1 MTLSPVKKWT
11 FPVIINSKKEPL
23 TADDYHAA
31 LMSTSTGFYPVSVT
45 NLMHMGIHFDK
56 TVLKELG
63 DENERKVHCIADGEV
78 VAYRINGNYQN
89 ISYGDTVAYYSTG
102 FVLVRHLLEMERV
115 EEKKQPTE
123 PNTEN
128 SSTTEKPAEDNSPAS
143 SASKA
148 NDTAT
153 STNSTADKADTESE
167 NKPAEAEKEKLPPHQ
182 LYFYSL
188 YMHLADT
195 AFYDKNSKTPTPA
208 FWEQDI
214 YRVLSDH
221 KELNKVEGLCIRDK
235 ADNSKNDSILAVL
248 QVGTKVNLNLD
259 LHDEN
264 HNWYAVTSLAE
275 GYSSIPELKSIKH
288 TQGEAQTDILGWIF
302 IGKEV
307 TSQEFEILEL
317 KAHEKLLSD
326 QSEKISILTKEFNTN
341 WVKSKGLRVRK
352 DKKILSM
359 LPGGTQVKI
368 SGNKKA
374 KHFVELTEV
383 IRDGKPTIP
392 LPKGNT
398 KIWFDCLERI
408 SRGKKYN
415 EVVVLDTPFPIK
427 AGDLIGHIG
436 HDHTPKISLSQNST
450 EIKCETNLHVECFT
464 CDDLPNF
471 IALTQAEASKL
482 PEEEKSLLGISK
494 QAKLLKSPKDADTD
508 VGQHTEIK
516 VISKDINVKWLQIEI
531 TESKTKKKTAWI
543 ENSEEISKN
552 INAKGNIT
560 LATDKK
566 AWSEYPL
573 QASELSNNS
582 SIIDTPLLLDINNGV
597 FKKLSHRA
605 IDKDGILWI
614 FIEHALDKDNVPI
627 RGWLV
632 INKESVKKVSCW
644 DWFDFKLI
652 EEKATT
658 KEFYLDVKK
667 SSSRDNA
674 SLEAYKPTL
683 KETLTILDRQYH
695 LDQKKYAKID
705 AKSFNG
711 IADKPQLSS
720 ALSRLLIQ
728 SESDW
733 YSEMDAQGKMPKWDA
748 LDSEFNEKAKKALGY
763 LEDGDVA
770 KCDAYISTL
779 PENEQE
785 SVKRGLLLKR
795 QELEKKGINN
805 NKTIEDSFYTELKL
819 QVARWDNEKEKIK
832 KMLWWD
838 DVAKGLAKQNNTN
851 ATNSNSANKS
861 STVDTVTPSAEFS
874 TKGLAW
880 FISPIALI
888 DYMSQKNGGITVDM
902 LRKIYTKANDK
913 VLNMIASSINKHYAL
928 FHLDTPLRLTHFF
941 AQSLQEVSVKCR
953 IIESLDYPPNNLIAQ
968 FTYFQAHPD
977 EAELYGRVKKNEA
990 NPHEADQVAIANRA
1004 YANTIGNGDVSSGDG
1019 WKFRGRGLFQLTGRG
1034 NYQDLTKWYEKTF
1047 KTKVD
1052 FVAQPDLILTKDY
1065 LVSSAVFFWLDR
1077 ELYKLADEGDKGEHV
1092 DSITKKINRYTKSY
1106 AERRANFEKIN
1117 KAKVFNS
1124 VSFK

>member
-78 VAYRINGNYQN
+78 VAYRINGNYQT

-195 AFYDKNSKTPTPA
+195 AFYDKNSKMPTPA

-214 YRVLSDH
+214 YRVLPNH

-288 TQGEAQTDILGWIF
+288 TQGESQIDILGWIF

-307 TSQEFEILEL
+307 TSLEFEILEL

-482 PEEEKSLLGISK
+482 PEEEKTLLGISK

-531 TESKTKKKTAWI
+531 TESKTKKKTVWI

-552 INAKGNIT
+552 INSKGNIT
-560 LATDKK
+560 LATDNK

-573 QASELSNNS
+573 QASELANNS

-605 IDKDGILWI
+605 VDKDGTLWVY
-614 FIEHALDKDNVPI
+614 IEHALDKNNAPI

-632 INKESVKKVSCW
+632 INKENVKKVSCW

-667 SSSRDNA
+667 SLSRDNA

-711 IADKPQLSS
+711 IKDKPQLSS
-720 ALSRLLIQ
+720 ALSRLLIK
-728 SESDW
+728 SESEW
-733 YSEMDAQGKMPKWDA
+733 YSEIDAQGKMPKWDA
-748 LDSEFNEKAKKALGY
+748 LDSEFNEKAKKVLGY
-763 LEDGDVA
+763 LEDGDVT

-838 DVAKGLAKQNNTN
+838 DVVKGLAKQNNTN

-861 STVDTVTPSAEFS
+861 SSSAKVKPPAEFCS
-874 TKGLAW
+874 KGKAW
-880 FISPIALI
+880 FINPIIMEMFKFTKNNLTIVI
-888 DYMSQKNGGITVDM
+888 DPGHGYTQGSTGASA
-902 LRKIYTKANDK
+902 KIYEYKIDENKTAKADITNLPQKVIDNTNLIVNSSEDLKRNERGLVFDVSIKLKQLLEANGYNVILTRTERRIEGKDDQETRQARIDLANKNNADYFISIHADDVPNYSISGSHVIYPNITNSEVVALSKELAEDIFSYYTVVPVEPSSPKKDVRGLQVLRNSNKTKRR
-913 VLNMIASSINKHYAL
+913 VLIELGFISSPKDAKAL
-928 FHLDTPLRLTHFF
+928 FSNID
-941 AQSLQEVSVKCR
+941 
-953 IIESLDYPPNNLIAQ
+953 LIAHQ
-968 FTYFQAHPD
+968 
-977 EAELYGRVKKNEA
+977 
-990 NPHEADQVAIANRA
+990 
-1004 YANTIGNGDVSSGDG
+1004 
-1019 WKFRGRGLFQLTGRG
+1019 
-1034 NYQDLTKWYEKTF
+1034 
-1047 KTKVD
+1047 
-1052 FVAQPDLILTKDY
+1052 
-1065 LVSSAVFFWLDR
+1065 
-1077 ELYKLADEGDKGEHV
+1077 LYKGLLKNL
-1092 DSITKKINRYTKSY
+1092 KKYH
-1106 AERRANFEKIN
+1106 
-1117 KAKVFNS
+1117 
-1124 VSFK
+1124 

>member
-1 MTLSPVKKWT
+1 MTLSPVKQWT

-23 TADDYHAA
+23 TADDYYAA
-31 LMSTSTGFYPVSVT
+31 LMSTSSGFYPVSAT

-56 TVLKELG
+56 MVLRELG

-78 VAYRINGNYQN
+78 VAYRINDNYQN
-89 ISYGDTVAYYSTG
+89 ISHGDTVAFYSTG

-115 EEKKQPTE
+115 EEKTESTE
-123 PNTEN
+123 PNAEN
-128 SSTTEKPAEDNSPAS
+128 SSTTEKTAEDNSPAS

-148 NDTAT
+148 NDTTT

-167 NKPAEAEKEKLPPHQ
+167 NKPVEAEKEKLPPHQ

-195 AFYDKNSKTPTPA
+195 AFYDKNSKMPTPA

-214 YRVLSDH
+214 YRVLPNH

-302 IGKEV
+302 IGKEM
-307 TSQEFEILEL
+307 TSQEFEILGLNEH
-317 KAHEKLLSD
+317 KKLLSGK
-326 QSEKISILTKEFNTN
+326 STELSILTKEFNATCAS
-341 WVKSKGLRVRK
+341 SKGLRVRK

-482 PEEEKSLLGISK
+482 PEEEKTLLGISK
-494 QAKLLKSPKDADTD
+494 QAKLLKSPKEADTD

-531 TESKTKKKTAWI
+531 TESKTKKKTVWI
-543 ENSEEISKN
+543 ENSEEISKS
-552 INAKGNIT
+552 INAEGNIS

-566 AWSEYPL
+566 VWSECPL
-573 QASELSNNS
+573 QASELANNS

-605 IDKDGILWI
+605 VDKDGILWI
-614 FIEHALDKDNVPI
+614 FIEHALDKNNAPI
-627 RGWLV
+627 RGWLA
-632 INKESVKKVSCW
+632 INSEGVKKVSCW

-667 SSSRDNA
+667 SSSRENA

-711 IADKPQLSS
+711 IKDKPQLSS
-720 ALSRLLIQ
+720 ALSRLLIK
-728 SESDW
+728 SESEW
-733 YSEMDAQGKMPKWDA
+733 YSEIDAQGKMPRWDA
-748 LDSEFNEKAKKALGY
+748 LDSEFNEKAKKVLGY

-785 SVKRGLLLKR
+785 SVKRGLELKR
-795 QELEKKGINN
+795 RELQAQGINN
-805 NKTIEDSFYTELKL
+805 NKKIEDFCYTELKL
-819 QVARWDNEKEKIK
+819 KVARWDNEKEKIK
-832 KMLWWD
+832 KMLWFNE
-838 DVAKGLAKQNNTN
+838 VSKGLAKQNKINTTSKN
-851 ATNSNSANKS
+851 STNNSS
-861 STVDTVTPSAEFS
+861 SSALPSATLDPNGIVWHMGLIGMQMFS
-874 TKGLAW
+874 ENKCFCNKNLSVDDVKNIVKQLRLSDGLKDLKL
-880 FISPIALI
+880 FSGSNCKLPEKDKTYERFTQELNLMMKKYNINTCI
-888 DYMSQKNGGITVDM
+888 
-902 LRKIYTKANDK
+902 RKIHFLAQSYVESDRFRTLEEYGVKKLSYDPWRGRGIIQLTHSGANSGEIGYKQYVEYIGKYDYTKDYEI
-913 VLNMIASSINKHYAL
+913 LNMDL
-928 FHLDTPLRLTHFF
+928 HLAIDVGGYFWTRGKLLSKGDYLKSDTPLNGKYQYYKKTRMPNYTTIDINIVADRDHVE
-941 AQSLQEVSVKCR
+941 QVS
-953 IIESLDYPPNNLIAQ
+953 
-968 FTYFQAHPD
+968 
-977 EAELYGRVKKNEA
+977 
-990 NPHEADQVAIANRA
+990 
-1004 YANTIGNGDVSSGDG
+1004 
-1019 WKFRGRGLFQLTGRG
+1019 
-1034 NYQDLTKWYEKTF
+1034 
-1047 KTKVD
+1047 
-1052 FVAQPDLILTKDY
+1052 Y
-1065 LVSSAVFFWLDR
+1065 LVNGGYNGLSER
-1077 ELYKLADEGDKGEHV
+1077 IKY
-1092 DSITKKINRYTKSY
+1092 TKKLKEVFKYEHCINR
-1106 AERRANFEKIN
+1106 I
-1117 KAKVFNS
+1117 
-1124 VSFK
+1124 

>member
-1 MTLSPVKKWT
+1 MSLSAVKEWK
-11 FPVIINSKKEPL
+11 FPVIINSKKDL
-23 TADDYHAA
+23 TVNNYYSA
-31 LMSTSTGFYPVSVT
+31 LLKASKGFYPISINQLIHV
-45 NLMHMGIHFDK
+45 GIHFDE

-63 DENERKVHCIADGEV
+63 DENERQVHCIADGEV
-78 VAYRINGNYQN
+78 VAYRINDNYQN
-89 ISYGDTVAYYSTG
+89 ISYGDTVAFYSTG
-102 FVLVRHLLEMERV
+102 FVLVRHLLEMERI
-115 EEKKQPTE
+115 EEKTESTE
-123 PNTEN
+123 PDTEN

-143 SASKA
+143 SASKT

-195 AFYDKNSKTPTPA
+195 AFYDKNSKMPTPA

-214 YRVLSDH
+214 YRVLPDH
-221 KELNKVEGLCIRDK
+221 KELDNVEGLCIRDK

-248 QVGTKVNLNLD
+248 QVGTKVNLNLN

-288 TQGEAQTDILGWIF
+288 TQGESQTDILGWIF
-302 IGKEV
+302 IGKEM

-317 KAHEKLLSD
+317 NEHKKLLSGK
-326 QSEKISILTKEFNTN
+326 STELSILTKEFKTN
-341 WVKSKGLRVRK
+341 WAKSKGLRVRN

-368 SGNKKA
+368 SGNKNA
-374 KHFVELTEV
+374 KRYVELTEV

-392 LPKGNT
+392 LPNGNT

-573 QASELSNNS
+573 QASELANNS

-632 INKESVKKVSCW
+632 INKENVKKVSCW
-644 DWFDFKLI
+644 DWFDFKQI

-667 SSSRDNA
+667 SLSRDNA

-711 IADKPQLSS
+711 IKDKPQLSS

-728 SESDW
+728 SESEW

-748 LDSEFNEKAKKALGY
+748 LDSEFNEKAKKVLSY
-763 LEDGDVA
+763 LEEGDSA

-779 PENEQE
+779 AENERE
-785 SVKRGLLLKR
+785 SVKRGLELKR
-795 QELEKKGINN
+795 RELQAQGINN
-805 NKTIEDSFYTELKL
+805 NKKIEDFCYTELKL
-819 QVARWDNEKEKIK
+819 KVARWDNEKEKIK

-838 DVAKGLAKQNNTN
+838 DVAKGLAKQNQQNKSEQSKTN
-851 ATNSNSANKS
+851 NESNSSDITLPATLNLDGQAS
-861 STVDTVTPSAEFS
+861 
-874 TKGLAW
+874 
-880 FISPIALI
+880 FIHPMMLINYFKIKTSPW
-888 DYMSQKNGGITVDM
+888 
-902 LRKIYTKANDK
+902 
-913 VLNMIASSINKHYAL
+913 
-928 FHLDTPLRLTHFF
+928 
-941 AQSLQEVSVKCR
+941 
-953 IIESLDYPPNNLIAQ
+953 
-968 FTYFQAHPD
+968 
-977 EAELYGRVKKNEA
+977 
-990 NPHEADQVAIANRA
+990 HEP
-1004 YANTIGNGDVSSGDG
+1004 G
-1019 WKFRGRGLFQLTGRG
+1019 
-1034 NYQDLTKWYEKTF
+1034 
-1047 KTKVD
+1047 
-1052 FVAQPDLILTKDY
+1052 
-1065 LVSSAVFFWLDR
+1065 
-1077 ELYKLADEGDKGEHV
+1077 
-1092 DSITKKINRYTKSY
+1092 
-1106 AERRANFEKIN
+1106 
-1117 KAKVFNS
+1117 
-1124 VSFK
+1124 

>member
-1 MTLSPVKKWT
+1 MSLSAVKEWK
-11 FPVIINSKKEPL
+11 FPVIINSKKDL
-23 TADDYHAA
+23 TVNNYYSA
-31 LMSTSTGFYPVSVT
+31 LLKASKGFYPISI
-45 NLMHMGIHFDK
+45 NQLIHMGIHFDK

-63 DENERKVHCIADGEV
+63 DENERQVHCIADGEV
-78 VAYRINGNYQN
+78 VAYRINDNYQN
-89 ISYGDTVAYYSTG
+89 ISYGDTVAFYSTG

-153 STNSTADKADTESE
+153 STNSTADKADTTSE
-167 NKPAEAEKEKLPPHQ
+167 NTPTEAEKEKLPPHQ

-195 AFYDKNSKTPTPA
+195 AFYDKNSKMPTPA

-214 YRVLSDH
+214 YRVLPNH

-288 TQGEAQTDILGWIF
+288 TQGESQIDILGWIF

-307 TSQEFEILEL
+307 TSLEFEILEL

-392 LPKGNT
+392 LPKENT

-408 SRGKKYN
+408 SRGKEYN
-415 EVVVLDTPFPIK
+415 EVVVLDTPSPIK

-436 HDHTPKISLSQNST
+436 HDHTPKISLSQNNT

-482 PEEEKSLLGISK
+482 PEEEKTLLGISK

-614 FIEHALDKDNVPI
+614 FIEHALDKNNAPI
-627 RGWLV
+627 RGWLA
-632 INKESVKKVSCW
+632 INSEGVKKVSCW

-667 SSSRDNA
+667 SLSRDNT
-674 SLEAYKPTL
+674 SLGSYKPTL

-711 IADKPQLSS
+711 ITDKPQLSS
-720 ALSRLLIQ
+720 ALSRLLIK
-728 SESDW
+728 SESEW
-733 YSEMDAQGKMPKWDA
+733 YSEIDAQGKIPKWDA
-748 LDSEFNEKAKKALGY
+748 LDSEFNEKAKKVLSY
-763 LEDGDVA
+763 LEDGDSA

-779 PENEQE
+779 AENERE
-785 SVKRGLLLKR
+785 SVKRGLELKR
-795 QELEKKGINN
+795 RELQAQGINN
-805 NKTIEDSFYTELKL
+805 NKTIQDFCYTELK
-819 QVARWDNEKEKIK
+819 QKVALWDNEKEKIK

-838 DVAKGLAKQNNTN
+838 DVAKGLAKQNQQNKSEQSKTN
-851 ATNSNSANKS
+851 NESNSSDITLPATLNLDGQASFIHPMMLINYFKIKASPWHEPLKNPQRTRYNS
-861 STVDTVTPSAEFS
+861 SKDDRPWNGAYGLVRNGGERAHAGLDIFARIGTPCYACLDGEIVKFEDQGDYGKVIVLKVKGDDLRASRNNYTLEFS
-874 TKGLAW
+874 GK
-880 FISPIALI
+880 
-888 DYMSQKNGGITVDM
+888 
-902 LRKIYTKANDK
+902 
-913 VLNMIASSINKHYAL
+913 
-928 FHLDTPLRLTHFF
+928 
-941 AQSLQEVSVKCR
+941 E
-953 IIESLDYPPNNLIAQ
+953 
-968 FTYFQAHPD
+968 
-977 EAELYGRVKKNEA
+977 KNEITQA
-990 NPHEADQVAIANRA
+990 VDFDINSDYFYIRYCHVHDTKKVPGIKVGSKVKAGDHIGYTSDTGNAKNLPNTHLHLEIAMKPRYNRSLEKNEKDKRKMSLGYKINPAFFVNLNPIDEADQKDAVKK
-1004 YANTIGNGDVSSGDG
+1004 GN
-1019 WKFRGRGLFQLTGRG
+1019 K
-1034 NYQDLTKWYEKTF
+1034 Y
-1047 KTKVD
+1047 
-1052 FVAQPDLILTKDY
+1052 
-1065 LVSSAVFFWLDR
+1065 
-1077 ELYKLADEGDKGEHV
+1077 YKQ
-1092 DSITKKINRYTKSY
+1092 N
-1106 AERRANFEKIN
+1106 
-1117 KAKVFNS
+1117 
-1124 VSFK
+1124 

>member
-1 MTLSPVKKWT
+1 MSLSAVKEWK

-23 TADDYHAA
+23 TADDYYAA
-31 LMSTSTGFYPVSVT
+31 LMSTSSGFYPVSVT

-89 ISYGDTVAYYSTG
+89 ISYGDTVAFYSTG

-153 STNSTADKADTESE
+153 STNSTADKADTTSE
-167 NKPAEAEKEKLPPHQ
+167 NTPTEAEKEKLPPHQ

-195 AFYDKNSKTPTPA
+195 AFYDKNSKMPTPS

-214 YRVLSDH
+214 YRVLPDH
-221 KELNKVEGLCIRDK
+221 KELDNVEGLCIRDK

-288 TQGEAQTDILGWIF
+288 TQGESQTDILGWIF
-302 IGKEV
+302 IGKEM

-317 KAHEKLLSD
+317 NEHKKLLSG
-326 QSEKISILTKEFNTN
+326 QSKELSILTKEFKTN
-341 WVKSKGLRVRK
+341 WAKSRGLRVRN

-359 LPGGTQVKI
+359 LPEGTQVKI
-368 SGNKKA
+368 SGNKNA
-374 KHFVELTEV
+374 KRYVELTEV

-392 LPKGNT
+392 LPNEKK

-552 INAKGNIT
+552 INSKGNIT

-573 QASELSNNS
+573 QASELANNS

-597 FKKLSHRA
+597 FKKLNHRA
-605 IDKDGILWI
+605 VDKDGTLWVY
-614 FIEHALDKDNVPI
+614 IEHALDKDNVPI
-627 RGWLV
+627 RGWLA
-632 INKESVKKVSCW
+632 INSDGVKKVSCW

-711 IADKPQLSS
+711 IKDKPQLSS

-748 LDSEFNEKAKKALGY
+748 LDSEFNEKAKKVLGY
-763 LEDGDVA
+763 LEDGDVT

-805 NKTIEDSFYTELKL
+805 NKKIEDFCYTELKL
-819 QVARWDNEKEKIK
+819 KVARWDNEKEKIK

-838 DVAKGLAKQNNTN
+838 DVAKGLAKQNKTN
-851 ATNSNSANKS
+851 PTNGNSANKS
-861 STVDTVTPSAEFS
+861 SSSAKVKPPAEFCS
-874 TKGLAW
+874 KGKAW
-880 FISPIALI
+880 FINPIIMEMFKFTKNNLTIVIDPGHGYKYGSTGASAKIYKYKIDENKTAEADITNLPQKIIDNTKLIVKSREDKERNEKGLVFDVSIKLKQLLEANGYNVILTRTEREIDGTDDPKTRQARIALANKNNA
-888 DYMSQKNGGITVDM
+888 DYFISIHADGSENYSDSGAHVIYPNTTDSKVVALSKELAEDIFSYYTVVPVEPSSPKKDVRGLQVLRNSNKTNRRVLIELGFITSPKDA
-902 LRKIYTKANDK
+902 K
-913 VLNMIASSINKHYAL
+913 AL
-928 FHLDTPLRLTHFF
+928 FSNID
-941 AQSLQEVSVKCR
+941 
-953 IIESLDYPPNNLIAQ
+953 LIAQ
-968 FTYFQAHPD
+968 Q
-977 EAELYGRVKKNEA
+977 
-990 NPHEADQVAIANRA
+990 
-1004 YANTIGNGDVSSGDG
+1004 
-1019 WKFRGRGLFQLTGRG
+1019 
-1034 NYQDLTKWYEKTF
+1034 
-1047 KTKVD
+1047 
-1052 FVAQPDLILTKDY
+1052 
-1065 LVSSAVFFWLDR
+1065 
-1077 ELYKLADEGDKGEHV
+1077 LYKGLLKNL
-1092 DSITKKINRYTKSY
+1092 KKYY
-1106 AERRANFEKIN
+1106 
-1117 KAKVFNS
+1117 
-1124 VSFK
+1124 

>member
-1 MTLSPVKKWT
+1 MSLSAVKEWK
-11 FPVIINSKKEPL
+11 FPVIINSKKDL
-23 TADDYHAA
+23 TVNNYYSA
-31 LMSTSTGFYPVSVT
+31 LLKASKGFYPISI
-45 NLMHMGIHFDK
+45 NQLIHMGIHFDK

-63 DENERKVHCIADGEV
+63 DENERQVHCIADGEV
-78 VAYRINGNYQN
+78 VAYRINDNYQN

-288 TQGEAQTDILGWIF
+288 TQGESQTDILGWIF

-392 LPKGNT
+392 LPKENT

-408 SRGKKYN
+408 SRGKEYN
-415 EVVVLDTPFPIK
+415 EVVVLDTPSPIK

-436 HDHTPKISLSQNST
+436 HDHTPKISLSQNNT

-482 PEEEKSLLGISK
+482 PEEEKTLLGISK

-614 FIEHALDKDNVPI
+614 FIEHALDKNNAPI
-627 RGWLV
+627 RGWLA
-632 INKESVKKVSCW
+632 INSEGVKKVSCW

-667 SSSRDNA
+667 SLSRDNT
-674 SLEAYKPTL
+674 SLGSYKPTL

-711 IADKPQLSS
+711 ITDKPQLSS
-720 ALSRLLIQ
+720 ALSRLLIK
-728 SESDW
+728 SESEW
-733 YSEMDAQGKMPKWDA
+733 YSEIDAQGKIPKWDA
-748 LDSEFNEKAKKALGY
+748 LDSEFNEKAKKVLSY
-763 LEDGDVA
+763 LEDGDSA

-779 PENEQE
+779 AENERE
-785 SVKRGLLLKR
+785 SVKRGLELKR
-795 QELEKKGINN
+795 RELQAQGINN
-805 NKTIEDSFYTELKL
+805 NKTIQDFCYTELK
-819 QVARWDNEKEKIK
+819 QKVALWDNEKEKIK

-838 DVAKGLAKQNNTN
+838 DVAKGLAKQNQQNKSEQSKTN
-851 ATNSNSANKS
+851 NESNSSDITLPATLNLDGQASFIHPMMLINYFKIKASPWHEPLKNPQRTRYNS
-861 STVDTVTPSAEFS
+861 SKDDRPWNGAYGLVRNGGERAHAGLDIFARIGTPCYACLDGEIVKFEDQGDYGKVIVLKVKGDDLRASRNNYTLEFS
-874 TKGLAW
+874 GK
-880 FISPIALI
+880 
-888 DYMSQKNGGITVDM
+888 
-902 LRKIYTKANDK
+902 
-913 VLNMIASSINKHYAL
+913 
-928 FHLDTPLRLTHFF
+928 
-941 AQSLQEVSVKCR
+941 E
-953 IIESLDYPPNNLIAQ
+953 
-968 FTYFQAHPD
+968 
-977 EAELYGRVKKNEA
+977 KNEITQA
-990 NPHEADQVAIANRA
+990 VDFDINSDYFYIRYCHVHDTKKVPGIKVGSKVKAGDHIGYTSDTGNAKNLPNTHLHLEIAMKPRYNRSLEKNEKDKRKMSLGYKINPAFFVNLNPIDEADQKDAVKK
-1004 YANTIGNGDVSSGDG
+1004 GN
-1019 WKFRGRGLFQLTGRG
+1019 K
-1034 NYQDLTKWYEKTF
+1034 Y
-1047 KTKVD
+1047 
-1052 FVAQPDLILTKDY
+1052 
-1065 LVSSAVFFWLDR
+1065 
-1077 ELYKLADEGDKGEHV
+1077 YKQ
-1092 DSITKKINRYTKSY
+1092 N
-1106 AERRANFEKIN
+1106 
-1117 KAKVFNS
+1117 
-1124 VSFK
+1124 

>member
-1 MTLSPVKKWT
+1 MSLSAVKEWK
-11 FPVIINSKKEPL
+11 FPVIINSKKDL
-23 TADDYHAA
+23 TVNNYYSA
-31 LMSTSTGFYPVSVT
+31 LLKASKGFYPISINQLIHVGV
-45 NLMHMGIHFDK
+45 HFDE

-63 DENERKVHCIADGEV
+63 DENERQVHCIADGEV
-78 VAYRINGNYQN
+78 VAYRINDNYQN
-89 ISYGDTVAYYSTG
+89 ISYGDTVAFYSTG

-195 AFYDKNSKTPTPA
+195 AFYDKNSKMPTPA

-214 YRVLSDH
+214 YRVLPNH

-317 KAHEKLLSD
+317 NEHKKLLSG
-326 QSEKISILTKEFNTN
+326 QSTELSILTKEFNATCAS
-341 WVKSKGLRVRK
+341 SKGLRVRK

-482 PEEEKSLLGISK
+482 PEEEKTLLGISK

-531 TESKTKKKTAWI
+531 TESKTKKKTVWI

-552 INAKGNIT
+552 INAKGNIS

-573 QASELSNNS
+573 QASELANNS

-605 IDKDGILWI
+605 VDKDGTLWVY
-614 FIEHALDKDNVPI
+614 IEHALDKNNAPI

-632 INKESVKKVSCW
+632 INKENVKKVSCW

-711 IADKPQLSS
+711 IKDKPQLSS
-720 ALSRLLIQ
+720 ALSRLLIK
-728 SESDW
+728 SESEW
-733 YSEMDAQGKMPKWDA
+733 YSEIDAQGKMPKWDA
-748 LDSEFNEKAKKALGY
+748 LDSEFNEKAKKVLGY
-763 LEDGDVA
+763 LEDGDVT

-838 DVAKGLAKQNNTN
+838 DVAKGLAKQNQQNKSEQSKTNNESNSSDITLPATLNLDGQASFIHPMMLINYFKIKASPWHEPLKNPQRTLYNSGGVEKPSNGAFGLVRTN
-851 ATNSNSANKS
+851 ANGNKKAHTGLDLFADIGTPCYACLDGEIASLHEDPKGFGDVLVLKVSGDDLRKSRNSYTSEYKDEFEEGDEFDINADYFYLRYCHMSERLKSLKEGVKVKAGDLLGYTGDTGNAKGAINPHLHFEIAMKYRYNKS
-861 STVDTVTPSAEFS
+861 
-874 TKGLAW
+874 TKKDNETNKLGFKINPAFFVNLK
-880 FISPIALI
+880 SI
-888 DYMSQKNGGITVDM
+888 DKKLQKD
-902 LRKIYTKANDK
+902 
-913 VLNMIASSINKHYAL
+913 VLEK
-928 FHLDTPLRLTHFF
+928 R
-941 AQSLQEVSVKCR
+941 
-953 IIESLDYPPNNLIAQ
+953 
-968 FTYFQAHPD
+968 
-977 EAELYGRVKKNEA
+977 KKN
-990 NPHEADQVAIANRA
+990 
-1004 YANTIGNGDVSSGDG
+1004 
-1019 WKFRGRGLFQLTGRG
+1019 K
-1034 NYQDLTKWYEKTF
+1034 
-1047 KTKVD
+1047 
-1052 FVAQPDLILTKDY
+1052 
-1065 LVSSAVFFWLDR
+1065 
-1077 ELYKLADEGDKGEHV
+1077 
-1092 DSITKKINRYTKSY
+1092 
-1106 AERRANFEKIN
+1106 
-1117 KAKVFNS
+1117 
-1124 VSFK
+1124 

>member
-1 MTLSPVKKWT
+1 MSLSAVKEWK
-11 FPVIINSKKEPL
+11 FPVIINSKKDL
-23 TADDYHAA
+23 TVNNYYSA
-31 LMSTSTGFYPVSVT
+31 LLKASKGFYPISI
-45 NLMHMGIHFDK
+45 NQLIHMGIHFDK

-63 DENERKVHCIADGEV
+63 DENERQVHCIADGEV
-78 VAYRINGNYQN
+78 VAYRINDNYQN
-89 ISYGDTVAYYSTG
+89 ISYGDTVAFYSTG

-115 EEKKQPTE
+115 EEKTESTE
-123 PNTEN
+123 PDTEN

-143 SASKA
+143 SASKT

-153 STNSTADKADTESE
+153 STNSTADKADTTSE
-167 NKPAEAEKEKLPPHQ
+167 NTPTEPEKEKLPPHQ

-195 AFYDKNSKTPTPA
+195 AFYDKNSKTSTPS

-214 YRVLSDH
+214 YRVLPDH

-248 QVGTKVNLNLD
+248 QVGTKVNLNLN

-302 IGKEV
+302 IGKEM

-317 KAHEKLLSD
+317 NEHKKLLSG
-326 QSEKISILTKEFNTN
+326 QSTELSILTKEFNATCAS
-341 WVKSKGLRVRK
+341 SKGLRVRK

-392 LPKGNT
+392 LPKENT

-408 SRGKKYN
+408 SRGKEYN
-415 EVVVLDTPFPIK
+415 EVVVLDTPSPIK

-436 HDHTPKISLSQNST
+436 HDHTPKISLSQNNT

-482 PEEEKSLLGISK
+482 PEEEKTLLGISK

-531 TESKTKKKTAWI
+531 TASKTKKKTVWI
-543 ENSEEISKN
+543 ENSEEISKS
-552 INAKGNIT
+552 INAKGNIS

-573 QASELSNNS
+573 QASALANNS

-614 FIEHALDKDNVPI
+614 FIEHALDKNNAPI
-627 RGWLV
+627 RGWLA
-632 INKESVKKVSCW
+632 INSEGVKKVSCW

-667 SSSRDNA
+667 SLSRDNT
-674 SLEAYKPTL
+674 SLGSYKPTL

-711 IADKPQLSS
+711 ITDKPQLSS
-720 ALSRLLIQ
+720 ALSRLLIK
-728 SESDW
+728 SESEW
-733 YSEMDAQGKMPKWDA
+733 YSEIDAQGKIPKWDA
-748 LDSEFNEKAKKALGY
+748 LDSEFNEKAKKVLSY
-763 LEDGDVA
+763 LEDGDSA

-779 PENEQE
+779 AENERE
-785 SVKRGLLLKR
+785 SVKRGLELKR
-795 QELEKKGINN
+795 RELQAQGINN
-805 NKTIEDSFYTELKL
+805 NKTIQDFCYTELK
-819 QVARWDNEKEKIK
+819 QKVALWDNEKEKIK

-838 DVAKGLAKQNNTN
+838 DVAKGLAKQNQQNKSEQSKTN
-851 ATNSNSANKS
+851 NESNSSDITLPATLNLDGQASFIHPMMLINYFKIKASPWHEPLKNPQRTRYNS
-861 STVDTVTPSAEFS
+861 SKDDRPWNGAYGLVRNGGERAHAGLDIFARIGTPCYACLDGEIVKFEDQGDYGKVIVLKVKGDDLRASRNNYTLEFS
-874 TKGLAW
+874 GK
-880 FISPIALI
+880 
-888 DYMSQKNGGITVDM
+888 
-902 LRKIYTKANDK
+902 
-913 VLNMIASSINKHYAL
+913 
-928 FHLDTPLRLTHFF
+928 
-941 AQSLQEVSVKCR
+941 E
-953 IIESLDYPPNNLIAQ
+953 
-968 FTYFQAHPD
+968 
-977 EAELYGRVKKNEA
+977 KNEITQA
-990 NPHEADQVAIANRA
+990 VDFDINSDYFYIRYCHVHDTKKVPGIKVGSKVKAGDHIGYTSDTGNAKNLPNTHLHLEIAMKPRYNRSLEKNEKDKRKMSLGYKINPAFFVNLNPIDEADQKDAVKK
-1004 YANTIGNGDVSSGDG
+1004 GN
-1019 WKFRGRGLFQLTGRG
+1019 K
-1034 NYQDLTKWYEKTF
+1034 Y
-1047 KTKVD
+1047 
-1052 FVAQPDLILTKDY
+1052 
-1065 LVSSAVFFWLDR
+1065 
-1077 ELYKLADEGDKGEHV
+1077 YKQ
-1092 DSITKKINRYTKSY
+1092 N
-1106 AERRANFEKIN
+1106 
-1117 KAKVFNS
+1117 
-1124 VSFK
+1124 

>member
-1 MTLSPVKKWT
+1 MTLSPVKQWT

-23 TADDYHAA
+23 TADDYYAA

-78 VAYRINGNYQN
+78 VAYRINDNYQN
-89 ISYGDTVAYYSTG
+89 ISYGDTVAFYSTG

-115 EEKKQPTE
+115 EEKKQSTE
-123 PNTEN
+123 PDTEN

-143 SASKA
+143 SASKT

-153 STNSTADKADTESE
+153 STNSTTDKADTTSE
-167 NKPAEAEKEKLPPHQ
+167 NTPTEPEKEKLPPHQ

-195 AFYDKNSKTPTPA
+195 AFYDKNSKMPTPA

-214 YRVLSDH
+214 YRVLPNH

-288 TQGEAQTDILGWIF
+288 TQGEGQTDILGWIF
-302 IGKEV
+302 IGKEM
-307 TSQEFEILEL
+307 TSQEFEILGLNEH
-317 KAHEKLLSD
+317 KKLLSG
-326 QSEKISILTKEFNTN
+326 QSKELSILTKEFKTN
-341 WVKSKGLRVRK
+341 WAKSKGLRVRK

-531 TESKTKKKTAWI
+531 TESKTKKKTVWI

-552 INAKGNIT
+552 INAEGNIS

-566 AWSEYPL
+566 VWSEYPL
-573 QASELSNNS
+573 QASELANNS
-582 SIIDTPLLLDINNGV
+582 SIIDTPLLLDIKNGV

-614 FIEHALDKDNVPI
+614 FIEHALDKNNAPI
-627 RGWLV
+627 RGWLA
-632 INKESVKKVSCW
+632 INSEGVKKVSCW

-711 IADKPQLSS
+711 IKDKPQLSS

-728 SESDW
+728 SESEW
-733 YSEMDAQGKMPKWDA
+733 YSEIDAQGKMPRWDA
-748 LDSEFNEKAKKALGY
+748 LDSEFNADAKNVFDYLKEGYKACL
-763 LEDGDVA
+763 
-770 KCDAYISTL
+770 DAYINTL
-779 PENEQE
+779 EESEQKNVKNGLINLRNILQTIAEPMLDNLSQKEYNAYVQLKTLENR
-785 SVKRGLLLKR
+785 VGK
-795 QELEKKGINN
+795 
-805 NKTIEDSFYTELKL
+805 
-819 QVARWDNEKEKIK
+819 WDKEKEKII

-838 DVAKGLAKQNNTN
+838 DVAKELAKQSRTTEATRTDVTNTN
-851 ATNSNSANKS
+851 SADNASPLKAATPLATLGSNGEVWSIHPIGITNFKVNNKDNCTLKFHKISKIILRHEGGYVNNPNDSGGATNKGIAWNTWKAYAKEDLGIEPTLENLKKLTDEQAEVIYRKRYWQPKGFCKIKNDRIGLMIYDWSITSGGAIKKIQQLL
-861 STVDTVTPSAEFS
+861 VDEF
-874 TKGLAW
+874 KQNIIVNGKMDEKL
-880 FISPIALI
+880 ALI
-888 DYMSQKNGGITVDM
+888 INSISDENRLLTRITEIRRQYYTSLAIKKDGTHTKNYVFLKGWLNRVDDC
-902 LRKIYTKANDK
+902 LKVKI
-913 VLNMIASSINKHYAL
+913 
-928 FHLDTPLRLTHFF
+928 
-941 AQSLQEVSVKCR
+941 E
-953 IIESLDYPPNNLIAQ
+953 
-968 FTYFQAHPD
+968 
-977 EAELYGRVKKNEA
+977 
-990 NPHEADQVAIANRA
+990 
-1004 YANTIGNGDVSSGDG
+1004 
-1019 WKFRGRGLFQLTGRG
+1019 
-1034 NYQDLTKWYEKTF
+1034 
-1047 KTKVD
+1047 
-1052 FVAQPDLILTKDY
+1052 
-1065 LVSSAVFFWLDR
+1065 
-1077 ELYKLADEGDKGEHV
+1077 
-1092 DSITKKINRYTKSY
+1092 
-1106 AERRANFEKIN
+1106 
-1117 KAKVFNS
+1117 
-1124 VSFK
+1124 

>member
-1 MTLSPVKKWT
+1 MTLSPVKQWT

-89 ISYGDTVAYYSTG
+89 ISYGDTVAFYSTG

-115 EEKKQPTE
+115 EEKKQSTE
-123 PNTEN
+123 PNAEN
-128 SSTTEKPAEDNSPAS
+128 SSTTEKPAEDNSLTS
-143 SASKA
+143 SASKT

-167 NKPAEAEKEKLPPHQ
+167 DTPTEPEKEKLPPHQ

-195 AFYDKNSKTPTPA
+195 AFYDKNSKMPTPA

-214 YRVLSDH
+214 YRVLPNH

-288 TQGEAQTDILGWIF
+288 TQGESQIDILGWIF
-302 IGKEV
+302 IGKEM
-307 TSQEFEILEL
+307 TSQEFEILGLNEH
-317 KAHEKLLSD
+317 KKLLSG
-326 QSEKISILTKEFNTN
+326 QSTELSILTKEFNATCA
-341 WVKSKGLRVRK
+341 KSKGLRVRK

-531 TESKTKKKTAWI
+531 TESKTKKKTVWI

-552 INAKGNIT
+552 INAKGNIS

-573 QASELSNNS
+573 QASELANNS

-614 FIEHALDKDNVPI
+614 FIEHALDKNNAPI
-627 RGWLV
+627 RGWLA
-632 INKESVKKVSCW
+632 INSEGVKKVSCW

-728 SESDW
+728 SESEW
-733 YSEMDAQGKMPKWDA
+733 YSEIDAQGKMPRWDA
-748 LDSEFNEKAKKALGY
+748 LDSEFNADAKNVFDYLKEGYKACL
-763 LEDGDVA
+763 
-770 KCDAYISTL
+770 DAYINTL
-779 PENEQE
+779 EESEQKNVKNGLINLRNILQTIAEPMLDNLSQKEYNAYVQLKTLENR
-785 SVKRGLLLKR
+785 VGK
-795 QELEKKGINN
+795 
-805 NKTIEDSFYTELKL
+805 
-819 QVARWDNEKEKIK
+819 WDKEKEKII

-838 DVAKGLAKQNNTN
+838 DVAKELAKQSRTTEATRTDVTNTN
-851 ATNSNSANKS
+851 SADNASPLKAATPLATLGSNGEVWSIHPIGITNFKVNNKDNCTLKFHKISKIILRHEGGYVNNPNDSGGATNKGIAWNTWKAYAKEDLGIEPTLENLKKLTDEQAEVIYRKRYWQPKGFCKIKNDRIGLMIYDWSITSGGAIKKIQQLL
-861 STVDTVTPSAEFS
+861 VDEF
-874 TKGLAW
+874 KQNIIVNGKMDEKL
-880 FISPIALI
+880 ALI
-888 DYMSQKNGGITVDM
+888 INSISDENRLLTRITEIRRQYYTSLAIKKDGTHTKNYVFLKGWLNRVDDC
-902 LRKIYTKANDK
+902 LKVKI
-913 VLNMIASSINKHYAL
+913 
-928 FHLDTPLRLTHFF
+928 
-941 AQSLQEVSVKCR
+941 E
-953 IIESLDYPPNNLIAQ
+953 
-968 FTYFQAHPD
+968 
-977 EAELYGRVKKNEA
+977 
-990 NPHEADQVAIANRA
+990 
-1004 YANTIGNGDVSSGDG
+1004 
-1019 WKFRGRGLFQLTGRG
+1019 
-1034 NYQDLTKWYEKTF
+1034 
-1047 KTKVD
+1047 
-1052 FVAQPDLILTKDY
+1052 
-1065 LVSSAVFFWLDR
+1065 
-1077 ELYKLADEGDKGEHV
+1077 
-1092 DSITKKINRYTKSY
+1092 
-1106 AERRANFEKIN
+1106 
-1117 KAKVFNS
+1117 
-1124 VSFK
+1124 

>member
-1 MTLSPVKKWT
+1 MSLSAVKEWK
-11 FPVIINSKKEPL
+11 FPVIINSKKDL
-23 TADDYHAA
+23 TVNNYYSA
-31 LMSTSTGFYPVSVT
+31 LLKASKGFYPISINQLIHVGV
-45 NLMHMGIHFDK
+45 HFDE

-63 DENERKVHCIADGEV
+63 DENERQVHCIADGEV
-78 VAYRINGNYQN
+78 VAYRINDNYQN
-89 ISYGDTVAYYSTG
+89 ISYGDTVAFYSTG

-115 EEKKQPTE
+115 EEKTESTE
-123 PNTEN
+123 PDTEN
-128 SSTTEKPAEDNSPAS
+128 SSTKEKPAEDNSPAS
-143 SASKA
+143 SASKT

-195 AFYDKNSKTPTPA
+195 AFYDKNSKMPTPS

-214 YRVLSDH
+214 YRVLPDH
-221 KELNKVEGLCIRDK
+221 KELDNVEGLCIRDK

-248 QVGTKVNLNLD
+248 QVGTKVNLNLN

-288 TQGEAQTDILGWIF
+288 TQGESQTDILGWIF
-302 IGKEV
+302 IGKEM

-317 KAHEKLLSD
+317 NEHKKLLSG
-326 QSEKISILTKEFNTN
+326 QSKELSILTKEFKTN
-341 WVKSKGLRVRK
+341 WAKSKGLRVRN

-359 LPGGTQVKI
+359 LPEGTQVKI
-368 SGNKKA
+368 SGNKNA
-374 KHFVELTEV
+374 KRYVELTEV

-392 LPKGNT
+392 LPNEKK

-482 PEEEKSLLGISK
+482 PEEEKTLLGISK

-552 INAKGNIT
+552 INAEGNIS

-573 QASELSNNS
+573 QASELANNS

-605 IDKDGILWI
+605 VDKDGTLWI

-627 RGWLV
+627 RGWLA
-632 INKESVKKVSCW
+632 INSDGVKKVSCW

-711 IADKPQLSS
+711 ITDKPQLSS
-720 ALSRLLIQ
+720 ALSRLLIK
-728 SESDW
+728 SESEW
-733 YSEMDAQGKMPKWDA
+733 YSEMDAQGKIPKWDA
-748 LDSEFNEKAKKALGY
+748 LDSEFNEKAKKVLSY
-763 LEDGDVA
+763 LEEGDSA

-779 PENEQE
+779 AENERE
-785 SVKRGLLLKR
+785 SVKRGLELKR
-795 QELEKKGINN
+795 RELQAQGINN
-805 NKTIEDSFYTELKL
+805 NKKIEDFCYTELKL

-838 DVAKGLAKQNNTN
+838 DVAKGLAKQNQQNKSEQSKTNNESNSSDITLPATLNLDGQASFIHPMMLINYFKIKASPWHEPLKNPQRTLYNSGGVEKPSNGAFGLVRTN
-851 ATNSNSANKS
+851 ANGNKKAHTGLDLFADIGTPCYACLDGEIASLHEDPKGFGDVLVLKVSGDDLRKSRNSYTSEYKDEFEEGDEFDINADYFYLRYCHMSERLKSLKEGVKVKAGDLLGYTGDTGNAKGAINPHLHFEIAMKYRYNKS
-861 STVDTVTPSAEFS
+861 
-874 TKGLAW
+874 TKKDNETNKLGFKINPAFFVNLK
-880 FISPIALI
+880 SI
-888 DYMSQKNGGITVDM
+888 DKKLQKD
-902 LRKIYTKANDK
+902 
-913 VLNMIASSINKHYAL
+913 VLEK
-928 FHLDTPLRLTHFF
+928 R
-941 AQSLQEVSVKCR
+941 
-953 IIESLDYPPNNLIAQ
+953 
-968 FTYFQAHPD
+968 
-977 EAELYGRVKKNEA
+977 KKN
-990 NPHEADQVAIANRA
+990 
-1004 YANTIGNGDVSSGDG
+1004 
-1019 WKFRGRGLFQLTGRG
+1019 K
-1034 NYQDLTKWYEKTF
+1034 
-1047 KTKVD
+1047 
-1052 FVAQPDLILTKDY
+1052 
-1065 LVSSAVFFWLDR
+1065 
-1077 ELYKLADEGDKGEHV
+1077 
-1092 DSITKKINRYTKSY
+1092 
-1106 AERRANFEKIN
+1106 
-1117 KAKVFNS
+1117 
-1124 VSFK
+1124 

>member
-1 MTLSPVKKWT
+1 MSLSAVKEWK
-11 FPVIINSKKEPL
+11 FPVIINSKKDL
-23 TADDYHAA
+23 TVNNYYSA
-31 LMSTSTGFYPVSVT
+31 LLKASKGFYPISI
-45 NLMHMGIHFDK
+45 NQLIHMGIHFDE

-63 DENERKVHCIADGEV
+63 DENERQVHCIADGEV
-78 VAYRINGNYQN
+78 VAYRINDNYQN

-115 EEKKQPTE
+115 EEKKQSTE

-143 SASKA
+143 SASKT

-195 AFYDKNSKTPTPA
+195 AFYDKNSKTSTPS

-214 YRVLSDH
+214 YRVLPDH

-302 IGKEV
+302 IGKEM

-317 KAHEKLLSD
+317 NEHKKLLSG
-326 QSEKISILTKEFNTN
+326 QSTELSILTKEFNATCAS
-341 WVKSKGLRVRK
+341 SKGLRVRK

-392 LPKGNT
+392 LPKENT

-408 SRGKKYN
+408 SRGKEYN
-415 EVVVLDTPFPIK
+415 EVVVLDTPSPIK

-471 IALTQAEASKL
+471 IAQTRAEASKL
-482 PEEEKSLLGISK
+482 PEEEKTLLGISK

-531 TESKTKKKTAWI
+531 TESKTKKKTVWI
-543 ENSEEISKN
+543 ENSEEISKS
-552 INAKGNIT
+552 INAKGNIS

-573 QASELSNNS
+573 QASELANNS

-605 IDKDGILWI
+605 IDKDGTLWVY
-614 FIEHALDKDNVPI
+614 IEHALDKNNAPI
-627 RGWLV
+627 RGWLA
-632 INKESVKKVSCW
+632 INSEGVKKVSCW

-667 SSSRDNA
+667 SLSRDNA
-674 SLEAYKPTL
+674 SLGSYKPTL
-683 KETLTILDRQYH
+683 KETLAILDRQYH

-711 IADKPQLSS
+711 IKDKPQLSS
-720 ALSRLLIQ
+720 ALSRLLIK
-728 SESDW
+728 SESEW
-733 YSEMDAQGKMPKWDA
+733 YSEIDAQGKIPKWDA
-748 LDSEFNEKAKKALGY
+748 LDSEFNEKAKKVLSY
-763 LEDGDVA
+763 LEEGDSA

-779 PENEQE
+779 AENERE
-785 SVKRGLLLKR
+785 SVKRGLELKR
-795 QELEKKGINN
+795 RELQAQGINN
-805 NKTIEDSFYTELKL
+805 NKTIQDFCYTELK
-819 QVARWDNEKEKIK
+819 QKVALWDNEKEKIK

-838 DVAKGLAKQNNTN
+838 DVAKGLAKQNQQNKSEQSKTN
-851 ATNSNSANKS
+851 NESNSSDITLPATLNLDGQASFIHPMMLINYFKIKTSPWHEPLKNPQRTRYNS
-861 STVDTVTPSAEFS
+861 SKDDRPWNGAYGLVRNGGERAHAGLDIFARIGTPCYACLDGEIVKFEDQGDYGKVIVLKVKGDDLRASRNNYTLEFS
-874 TKGLAW
+874 GK
-880 FISPIALI
+880 
-888 DYMSQKNGGITVDM
+888 
-902 LRKIYTKANDK
+902 
-913 VLNMIASSINKHYAL
+913 
-928 FHLDTPLRLTHFF
+928 
-941 AQSLQEVSVKCR
+941 E
-953 IIESLDYPPNNLIAQ
+953 
-968 FTYFQAHPD
+968 
-977 EAELYGRVKKNEA
+977 KNEITQA
-990 NPHEADQVAIANRA
+990 VDFDINSDYFYIRYCHVHDTKKVPGIKVGSKVKAGDHIGYTSDTGNAKNLPNTHLHLEIAMKPRYNRSLEKNEKDKRKMSLGYKINPAFFVNLNPIDEADQKDAVKK
-1004 YANTIGNGDVSSGDG
+1004 GN
-1019 WKFRGRGLFQLTGRG
+1019 K
-1034 NYQDLTKWYEKTF
+1034 Y
-1047 KTKVD
+1047 
-1052 FVAQPDLILTKDY
+1052 
-1065 LVSSAVFFWLDR
+1065 
-1077 ELYKLADEGDKGEHV
+1077 YKQ
-1092 DSITKKINRYTKSY
+1092 N
-1106 AERRANFEKIN
+1106 
-1117 KAKVFNS
+1117 
-1124 VSFK
+1124 

>member
-1 MTLSPVKKWT
+1 MSLSAVKEWK
-11 FPVIINSKKEPL
+11 FPVIINSKKDL
-23 TADDYHAA
+23 TVNNYYSA
-31 LMSTSTGFYPVSVT
+31 LLKASKGFYPISI
-45 NLMHMGIHFDK
+45 NQLIHMGIHFDEK
-56 TVLKELG
+56 VLKELG
-63 DENERKVHCIADGEV
+63 DENERQVYCIADGEV
-78 VAYRINGNYQN
+78 VAYRINDNYQN

-115 EEKKQPTE
+115 EEKTE
-123 PNTEN
+123 SAEPDTEN

-143 SASKA
+143 SASKT

-153 STNSTADKADTESE
+153 STNSTADKADTTSE
-167 NKPAEAEKEKLPPHQ
+167 NTPTEPEKEKLPPHQ

-195 AFYDKNSKTPTPA
+195 AFYDKNSKTSTPS

-214 YRVLSDH
+214 YRVLPDH

-288 TQGEAQTDILGWIF
+288 SQGEAQTDILGWIF
-302 IGKEV
+302 IGKEM
-307 TSQEFEILEL
+307 TSQEFEILGLNEH
-317 KAHEKLLSD
+317 KKLLSGK
-326 QSEKISILTKEFNTN
+326 STELSILTKEFNATCAS
-341 WVKSKGLRVRK
+341 SKGLRVRK

-374 KHFVELTEV
+374 KRYVELTEV

-408 SRGKKYN
+408 SRGKEYN
-415 EVVVLDTPFPIK
+415 EVVVLDTPSPIK
-427 AGDLIGHIG
+427 AGDVIGHIG
-436 HDHTPKISLSQNST
+436 HDHTPQISLSQNSA

-471 IALTQAEASKL
+471 IAQTRAEASKL
-482 PEEEKSLLGISK
+482 PEEEKTLLGISK

-531 TESKTKKKTAWI
+531 TESKTKKKTVWI

-552 INAKGNIT
+552 INAKGNIS

-573 QASELSNNS
+573 QASELANNS

-605 IDKDGILWI
+605 IDKDGILWF
-614 FIEHALDKDNVPI
+614 FIEHALDKNNAPI
-627 RGWLV
+627 RGWLA
-632 INKESVKKVSCW
+632 INSEGVKKVSCW

-683 KETLTILDRQYH
+683 KETLAILDRQYH

-711 IADKPQLSS
+711 ITDKPQLSS
-720 ALSRLLIQ
+720 ALSRLLIK
-728 SESDW
+728 SESEW
-733 YSEMDAQGKMPKWDA
+733 YSEIDTQGKIPKWDA
-748 LDSEFNEKAKKALGY
+748 LDSEFNEKAKKVLSY
-763 LEDGDVA
+763 LEDGDSA

-779 PENEQE
+779 AENERE
-785 SVKRGLLLKR
+785 SVKRGLELKR
-795 QELEKKGINN
+795 RELQAQGINN
-805 NKTIEDSFYTELKL
+805 NKTIQDFCYTELK
-819 QVARWDNEKEKIK
+819 QKVALWDNEKEKIK

-838 DVAKGLAKQNNTN
+838 DVAKGLAKQNQQNKSEQSKTN
-851 ATNSNSANKS
+851 NESNSSDITLPATLNLDGQASFIHPMMLINYFKIKASPWHEPLKNPQRTRYNNYKFDKPSNGAFGLVRIDKFGKTKAHAGLDIFARLGTPCFACLDGEIVKVDSEPGYGNVIVLKVKGDDLRKS
-861 STVDTVTPSAEFS
+861 RNNTTLEFS
-874 TKGLAW
+874 KLGEVEQADDFDINSDYFYIRYCHLHDTKKVSGIKVGSKVKAGDKIAYTFDSGNAKDYPNTHLHLEIAMK
-880 FISPIALI
+880 ISNNRSENEPNTAKARLGYKINPALFVNLNPI
-888 DYMSQKNGGITVDM
+888 D
-902 LRKIYTKANDK
+902 KADQDDAVIK
-913 VLNMIASSINKHYAL
+913 GNKHYK
-928 FHLDTPLRLTHFF
+928 
-941 AQSLQEVSVKCR
+941 Q
-953 IIESLDYPPNNLIAQ
+953 N
-968 FTYFQAHPD
+968 
-977 EAELYGRVKKNEA
+977 
-990 NPHEADQVAIANRA
+990 
-1004 YANTIGNGDVSSGDG
+1004 
-1019 WKFRGRGLFQLTGRG
+1019 
-1034 NYQDLTKWYEKTF
+1034 
-1047 KTKVD
+1047 
-1052 FVAQPDLILTKDY
+1052 
-1065 LVSSAVFFWLDR
+1065 
-1077 ELYKLADEGDKGEHV
+1077 
-1092 DSITKKINRYTKSY
+1092 
-1106 AERRANFEKIN
+1106 
-1117 KAKVFNS
+1117 
-1124 VSFK
+1124 

>member
-1 MTLSPVKKWT
+1 MTLSAVKEWK

-23 TADDYHAA
+23 TTNNYYAA

-56 TVLKELG
+56 TVLKKLG
-63 DENERKVHCIADGEV
+63 DENERQVHCIADGEV
-78 VAYRINGNYQN
+78 VAYRINDYYQKTN
-89 ISYGDTVAYYSTG
+89 YGDSIAFYSTS

-115 EEKKQPTE
+115 EEKPESTE
-123 PNTEN
+123 PDTEN
-128 SSTTEKPAEDNSPAS
+128 SSTTEKTAEDNSP
-143 SASKA
+143 ASKA

-153 STNSTADKADTESE
+153 STNSTTDKTDTTSE
-167 NKPAEAEKEKLPPHQ
+167 NTPDEAEEEKLPPHQ

-214 YRVLSDH
+214 YRVLADH
-221 KELNKVEGLCIRDK
+221 KELNTVEGLCIRDK

-248 QVGTKVNLNLD
+248 QVGTKVNLNLN

-288 TQGEAQTDILGWIF
+288 TQGVTQTDILGWIF
-302 IGKEV
+302 IGKEMA
-307 TSQEFEILEL
+307 SLEFEILEL
-317 KAHEKLLSD
+317 KAHEKLLSG
-326 QSEKISILTKEFNTN
+326 QSEKINILKKEFKTN
-341 WVKSKGLRVRK
+341 WVKSKGLRVRN

-359 LPGGTQVKI
+359 LPEGTQVKI

-374 KHFVELTEV
+374 KHFVELIEV

-392 LPKGNT
+392 LPNEKT

-408 SRGKKYN
+408 SRGKNYN

-450 EIKCETNLHVECFT
+450 EIKCDTNLHVECFT

-471 IALTQAEASKL
+471 IAQTRAEASQL
-482 PEEEKSLLGISK
+482 LEKDKTLLGISK

-516 VISKDINVKWLQIEI
+516 VISEDINVKWLQVEI
-531 TESKTKKKTAWI
+531 TVSTTNKKTVWI

-552 INAKGNIT
+552 INAEGNIT

-573 QASELSNNS
+573 QASEVANNS
-582 SIIDTPLLLDINNGV
+582 SIIDTPLLLNINNGV
-597 FKKLSHRA
+597 FKTLSHRA
-605 IDKDGILWI
+605 VDKDETLWI
-614 FIEHALDKDNVPI
+614 FIEHALDKNNVPI
-627 RGWLV
+627 RGWLA
-632 INKESVKKVSCW
+632 INSEGVKKVSCW

-728 SESDW
+728 SESEW
-733 YSEMDAQGKMPKWDA
+733 YSEIDAQGKMPKWDA
-748 LDSEFNEKAKKALGY
+748 FDSEFNEDAKNVFDYLKEGYKANL
-763 LEDGDVA
+763 
-770 KCDAYISTL
+770 DAYINTL
-779 PENEQE
+779 KESEQRN
-785 SVKRGLLLKR
+785 VKNGLISLRNTL
-795 QELEKKGINN
+795 
-805 NKTIEDSFYTELKL
+805 KTIPDPILNNLSQREHNAYIQLKML
-819 QVARWDNEKEKIK
+819 ENIVKKWDKEKEKIK

-838 DVAKGLAKQNNTN
+838 DVAKGLAKQNQQNQSEQSKTNTESDTSKDN
-851 ATNSNSANKS
+851 TSTSTNVTLPATLNLDGQAWFMHPMMLINYFKIKTSPWHEPLKNPQRTRYNSGGHDRPWNGAFGYVRNDGNKAHAGLDIFARIG
-861 STVDTVTPSAEFS
+861 TPCFACLDGEIVQDTSEGTYGNVIVLKVKGDDLRASRNNYTLEFS
-874 TKGLAW
+874 SKDKNEIVQADNFDIDSDYFYIRYCHVHDTKKVSGIKVGCKVKAGDHIGYTSDTGNAKDLPNTHLHLEIAMKINNNKTENETNTEIRKLGYKINPA
-880 FISPIALI
+880 FFVNLNPIDEA
-888 DYMSQKNGGITVDM
+888 DQKDAVKNG
-902 LRKIYTKANDK
+902 
-913 VLNMIASSINKHYAL
+913 NKHYK
-928 FHLDTPLRLTHFF
+928 
-941 AQSLQEVSVKCR
+941 Q
-953 IIESLDYPPNNLIAQ
+953 N
-968 FTYFQAHPD
+968 
-977 EAELYGRVKKNEA
+977 
-990 NPHEADQVAIANRA
+990 
-1004 YANTIGNGDVSSGDG
+1004 
-1019 WKFRGRGLFQLTGRG
+1019 
-1034 NYQDLTKWYEKTF
+1034 
-1047 KTKVD
+1047 
-1052 FVAQPDLILTKDY
+1052 
-1065 LVSSAVFFWLDR
+1065 
-1077 ELYKLADEGDKGEHV
+1077 
-1092 DSITKKINRYTKSY
+1092 
-1106 AERRANFEKIN
+1106 
-1117 KAKVFNS
+1117 
-1124 VSFK
+1124 

>member
-23 TADDYHAA
+23 TADDYYAA
-31 LMSTSTGFYPVSVT
+31 LMSTSSGFYPVSVT

-89 ISYGDTVAYYSTG
+89 ISYGDTVAFYSTG

-195 AFYDKNSKTPTPA
+195 AFYDKNSKMPTPA

-214 YRVLSDH
+214 YRVLPNH

-288 TQGEAQTDILGWIF
+288 TQGESQTDILGWIF
-302 IGKEV
+302 IGKEM

-317 KAHEKLLSD
+317 NEHKKLLSG
-326 QSEKISILTKEFNTN
+326 QSKELSILTKEFKTN
-341 WVKSKGLRVRK
+341 WAKSKGLRVRK

-359 LPGGTQVKI
+359 LPVGTQVKI

-374 KHFVELTEV
+374 KRYVELTEV

-392 LPKGNT
+392 LPKENT

-482 PEEEKSLLGISK
+482 PEEEKTLLGISK

-552 INAKGNIT
+552 INSKGNIT
-560 LATDKK
+560 LATDNK

-573 QASELSNNS
+573 QASEFANNS

-605 IDKDGILWI
+605 IDKDGTLWVY
-614 FIEHALDKDNVPI
+614 IEHALDKDNVPI

-632 INKESVKKVSCW
+632 INSEGVKKVSCW

-711 IADKPQLSS
+711 IKDKPQLSS

-728 SESDW
+728 SESEW

-748 LDSEFNEKAKKALGY
+748 LDSEFNEKAKKVLGY
-763 LEDGDVA
+763 LEDGDVT

-838 DVAKGLAKQNNTN
+838 DVAKGLAKQNKTN
-851 ATNSNSANKS
+851 PTNGNSANKS
-861 STVDTVTPSAEFS
+861 SSSAKVKPPAEFCS
-874 TKGLAW
+874 KGKAW
-880 FISPIALI
+880 FINPIIMEMFKFTKNNLTIVI
-888 DYMSQKNGGITVDM
+888 DPGHGYTQGSTGASA
-902 LRKIYTKANDK
+902 KIYEYKIDENKTAKADITNLPQKVIDNTNLIVNSSEDLKRNERGLVFDVSIKLKQLLEANGYNVILTRTERRIEGKDDQETRQARIDLANKNNADYFISIHADDVPNYSISGSHVIYPNITNSEVVALSKELAEDIFSYYTVVPVEPSSPKKDVRGLQVLRNSNKTKRR
-913 VLNMIASSINKHYAL
+913 VLIELGFISSPKDAKAL
-928 FHLDTPLRLTHFF
+928 FSNID
-941 AQSLQEVSVKCR
+941 
-953 IIESLDYPPNNLIAQ
+953 LIAHQ
-968 FTYFQAHPD
+968 
-977 EAELYGRVKKNEA
+977 
-990 NPHEADQVAIANRA
+990 
-1004 YANTIGNGDVSSGDG
+1004 
-1019 WKFRGRGLFQLTGRG
+1019 
-1034 NYQDLTKWYEKTF
+1034 
-1047 KTKVD
+1047 
-1052 FVAQPDLILTKDY
+1052 
-1065 LVSSAVFFWLDR
+1065 
-1077 ELYKLADEGDKGEHV
+1077 LYKGLLKNL
-1092 DSITKKINRYTKSY
+1092 KKYH
-1106 AERRANFEKIN
+1106 
-1117 KAKVFNS
+1117 
-1124 VSFK
+1124 

>member
-78 VAYRINGNYQN
+78 VAYRINGNYQT

-195 AFYDKNSKTPTPA
+195 AFYDKNSKMPTPA

-214 YRVLSDH
+214 YRVLPNH

-288 TQGEAQTDILGWIF
+288 TQGESQIDILGWIF

-307 TSQEFEILEL
+307 TSLEFEILEL

-482 PEEEKSLLGISK
+482 PEEEKTLLGISK

-531 TESKTKKKTAWI
+531 TESKTKKKTVWI

-552 INAKGNIT
+552 INAKGNIS

-573 QASELSNNS
+573 QASELANNS

-605 IDKDGILWI
+605 VDKDGTLWVY
-614 FIEHALDKDNVPI
+614 IEHALDKNNAPI

-632 INKESVKKVSCW
+632 INKENVKKVSCW

-711 IADKPQLSS
+711 IKDKPQLSS
-720 ALSRLLIQ
+720 ALSRLLIK
-728 SESDW
+728 SESEW
-733 YSEMDAQGKMPKWDA
+733 YSEIDAQGKMPKWDA
-748 LDSEFNEKAKKALGY
+748 LDSEFNEKAKKVLGY
-763 LEDGDVA
+763 LEDGDVT

-838 DVAKGLAKQNNTN
+838 DVVKGLAKQNNTN

-861 STVDTVTPSAEFS
+861 SSSAKVKPPAEFCS
-874 TKGLAW
+874 KGKAW
-880 FISPIALI
+880 FINPIIMEMFKFTKNNLTIVI
-888 DYMSQKNGGITVDM
+888 DPGHGYTQGSTGASA
-902 LRKIYTKANDK
+902 KIYEYKIDENKTAKADITNLPQKVIDNTNLIVNSSEDLKRNERGLVFDVSIKLKQLLEANGYNVILTRTERRIEGKDDQETRQARIDLANKNNADYFISIHADDVPNYSISGSHVIYPNITNSEVVALSKELAEDIFSYYTVVPVEPSSPKKDVRGLQVLRNSNKTKRR
-913 VLNMIASSINKHYAL
+913 VLIELGFISSPKDAKAL
-928 FHLDTPLRLTHFF
+928 FSNID
-941 AQSLQEVSVKCR
+941 
-953 IIESLDYPPNNLIAQ
+953 LIAHQ
-968 FTYFQAHPD
+968 
-977 EAELYGRVKKNEA
+977 
-990 NPHEADQVAIANRA
+990 
-1004 YANTIGNGDVSSGDG
+1004 
-1019 WKFRGRGLFQLTGRG
+1019 
-1034 NYQDLTKWYEKTF
+1034 
-1047 KTKVD
+1047 
-1052 FVAQPDLILTKDY
+1052 
-1065 LVSSAVFFWLDR
+1065 
-1077 ELYKLADEGDKGEHV
+1077 LYKGLLKNL
-1092 DSITKKINRYTKSY
+1092 KKYH
-1106 AERRANFEKIN
+1106 
-1117 KAKVFNS
+1117 
-1124 VSFK
+1124 

>member
-1 MTLSPVKKWT
+1 MSLSAVKEWK
-11 FPVIINSKKEPL
+11 FPVIINSKKDL
-23 TADDYHAA
+23 TVNNYYSA
-31 LMSTSTGFYPVSVT
+31 LLKASKGFYPISI
-45 NLMHMGIHFDK
+45 NQLIHMGIHFDE

-63 DENERKVHCIADGEV
+63 DENERQVHCIADGEV
-78 VAYRINGNYQN
+78 VAYRINDNYQN

-115 EEKKQPTE
+115 EEKTESTE
-123 PNTEN
+123 PDTEN

-143 SASKA
+143 SASKT

-195 AFYDKNSKTPTPA
+195 AFYDKNSKMPTPS

-214 YRVLSDH
+214 YRVLPNH

-288 TQGEAQTDILGWIF
+288 TQGESQIDILGWIF
-302 IGKEV
+302 IGKEM

-317 KAHEKLLSD
+317 NEHKKLLSG
-326 QSEKISILTKEFNTN
+326 QSTELSILTKEFNATCAS
-341 WVKSKGLRVRK
+341 SKGLRVRK

-408 SRGKKYN
+408 SRGKEYN
-415 EVVVLDTPFPIK
+415 EVVVLDTPSPIK

-436 HDHTPKISLSQNST
+436 HDHTPQISLSQNSA

-471 IALTQAEASKL
+471 IAQTRAEASKL
-482 PEEEKSLLGISK
+482 PEEEKTLLGISK

-552 INAKGNIT
+552 INSKGNIT

-573 QASELSNNS
+573 QASELANNS

-614 FIEHALDKDNVPI
+614 FIEHALDKNNAPI
-627 RGWLV
+627 RGWLA
-632 INKESVKKVSCW
+632 INSEGVKKVSCW

-667 SSSRDNA
+667 SLSRDNA

-711 IADKPQLSS
+711 IKDKPQLSS
-720 ALSRLLIQ
+720 ALSRLLIK
-728 SESDW
+728 SESEW
-733 YSEMDAQGKMPKWDA
+733 YSEIDAQGKMPKWDA
-748 LDSEFNEKAKKALGY
+748 LDSEFNEKAKKVLGY

-838 DVAKGLAKQNNTN
+838 DVAKGLAKQNQQNKSEQSKTNTESNTSNITLPATLNLDGQASFIHPMMLIYYFKIKTSPWHEPLKNPQRTLYNSGGVEKPSNGAFGLVRTN
-851 ATNSNSANKS
+851 ANGNKKAHTGLDLFADIGTPCYACLDGEIASLHEDPKGFGDVLVLKVSGDDLRKSRNSYTSEYKDEFEEGDEFDINADYFYLRYCHMSERLKSLKEGVKVKAGDLLGYTGDTGNAKGAINPHLHFEIAMKYRYNKS
-861 STVDTVTPSAEFS
+861 
-874 TKGLAW
+874 TKKDNETNKLGFKINPAFFVNLK
-880 FISPIALI
+880 SI
-888 DYMSQKNGGITVDM
+888 DKKLQKD
-902 LRKIYTKANDK
+902 
-913 VLNMIASSINKHYAL
+913 VLEK
-928 FHLDTPLRLTHFF
+928 R
-941 AQSLQEVSVKCR
+941 
-953 IIESLDYPPNNLIAQ
+953 
-968 FTYFQAHPD
+968 
-977 EAELYGRVKKNEA
+977 KKN
-990 NPHEADQVAIANRA
+990 
-1004 YANTIGNGDVSSGDG
+1004 
-1019 WKFRGRGLFQLTGRG
+1019 K
-1034 NYQDLTKWYEKTF
+1034 
-1047 KTKVD
+1047 
-1052 FVAQPDLILTKDY
+1052 
-1065 LVSSAVFFWLDR
+1065 
-1077 ELYKLADEGDKGEHV
+1077 
-1092 DSITKKINRYTKSY
+1092 
-1106 AERRANFEKIN
+1106 
-1117 KAKVFNS
+1117 
-1124 VSFK
+1124 

>member
-1 MTLSPVKKWT
+1 MSLSAVKEWK
-11 FPVIINSKKEPL
+11 FPVIINSKKDL
-23 TADDYHAA
+23 TVNNYYSA
-31 LMSTSTGFYPVSVT
+31 LLKASKGFYPISI
-45 NLMHMGIHFDK
+45 NQLIHMGIHFDEK
-56 TVLKELG
+56 VLKELG

-78 VAYRINGNYQN
+78 VAYRINDNYQN

-115 EEKKQPTE
+115 EEKTESTE

-143 SASKA
+143 SASKT

-195 AFYDKNSKTPTPA
+195 AFYDKNSKTPTPS

-214 YRVLSDH
+214 YRVLPNH

-288 TQGEAQTDILGWIF
+288 TQGESQIDILGWIF

-408 SRGKKYN
+408 SRGKEYN

-573 QASELSNNS
+573 QASELANNS

-614 FIEHALDKDNVPI
+614 FIEHALDKNNAPI
-627 RGWLV
+627 RGWLA
-632 INKESVKKVSCW
+632 INSEGVKKVSCW

-711 IADKPQLSS
+711 IKDKPQLSS

-728 SESDW
+728 SESEW
-733 YSEMDAQGKMPKWDA
+733 YSEIDAQGKIPKWDA
-748 LDSEFNEKAKKALGY
+748 LDSEFNEKAKKVLSY
-763 LEDGDVA
+763 LEEGDSA

-779 PENEQE
+779 AENERE
-785 SVKRGLLLKR
+785 SVKRGLELKR
-795 QELEKKGINN
+795 RELQAQGINN
-805 NKTIEDSFYTELKL
+805 NKTIEDFCYTELK
-819 QVARWDNEKEKIK
+819 QKVARWDNEKEKIK

-838 DVAKGLAKQNNTN
+838 DVAKGLAKQNQQNKSEQSKTN
-851 ATNSNSANKS
+851 NESNSSDITLPATLNLDGQASFIHPMMLINYFKIKASPWHEPLKNPQRTRYNS
-861 STVDTVTPSAEFS
+861 SKDDRPWNGAYGLVRNGGERAHAGLDIFARIGTPCYACLDGEIVKFEDQGDYGKVIVLKVKGDDLRASRNNYTLEFS
-874 TKGLAW
+874 GK
-880 FISPIALI
+880 
-888 DYMSQKNGGITVDM
+888 
-902 LRKIYTKANDK
+902 
-913 VLNMIASSINKHYAL
+913 
-928 FHLDTPLRLTHFF
+928 
-941 AQSLQEVSVKCR
+941 E
-953 IIESLDYPPNNLIAQ
+953 
-968 FTYFQAHPD
+968 
-977 EAELYGRVKKNEA
+977 KNEITQA
-990 NPHEADQVAIANRA
+990 VDFDINSDYFYIRYCHVHDTKKVPGIKVGSKVKAGDHIGYTSDTGNAKNFPNTHLHLEIAMKPRYNRSLEKNEKDKRKMSLGYKINPAFFVNLNPIDEADQKDAVKK
-1004 YANTIGNGDVSSGDG
+1004 GN
-1019 WKFRGRGLFQLTGRG
+1019 K
-1034 NYQDLTKWYEKTF
+1034 Y
-1047 KTKVD
+1047 
-1052 FVAQPDLILTKDY
+1052 
-1065 LVSSAVFFWLDR
+1065 
-1077 ELYKLADEGDKGEHV
+1077 YKQ
-1092 DSITKKINRYTKSY
+1092 N
-1106 AERRANFEKIN
+1106 
-1117 KAKVFNS
+1117 
-1124 VSFK
+1124 

>member
-1 MTLSPVKKWT
+1 MSLSAVKEWK
-11 FPVIINSKKEPL
+11 FPVIINSKKDL
-23 TADDYHAA
+23 TVNNYYSA
-31 LMSTSTGFYPVSVT
+31 LLKASKGFYPISI
-45 NLMHMGIHFDK
+45 NQLIHMGIHFDE

-63 DENERKVHCIADGEV
+63 DENERQVHCIADGEV
-78 VAYRINGNYQN
+78 VAYRINDNYQN

-123 PNTEN
+123 PDTEN

-143 SASKA
+143 SASKT

-153 STNSTADKADTESE
+153 STNSTADKADTTSE
-167 NKPAEAEKEKLPPHQ
+167 NTPTEPEKEKLPPHQ

-195 AFYDKNSKTPTPA
+195 AFYDKNSKTSTPS

-214 YRVLSDH
+214 YRVLPDH

-302 IGKEV
+302 IGKEM
-307 TSQEFEILEL
+307 TSQEFEILGLNEH
-317 KAHEKLLSD
+317 KKLLSG
-326 QSEKISILTKEFNTN
+326 QSTKLSILTKEFNATCAS
-341 WVKSKGLRVRK
+341 SKGLRVRK

-471 IALTQAEASKL
+471 IARTQAEASKL

-516 VISKDINVKWLQIEI
+516 VISEDINVKWLQVEI
-531 TESKTKKKTAWI
+531 TVSTTNKKTVWI

-552 INAKGNIT
+552 INAEGNIT

-566 AWSEYPL
+566 VWSECPL
-573 QASELSNNS
+573 QASELANNS

-605 IDKDGILWI
+605 VDKDGTLWI
-614 FIEHALDKDNVPI
+614 FIEHALDKNNVPI
-627 RGWLV
+627 RGWLA
-632 INKESVKKVSCW
+632 INSEGVKKVSCW

-667 SSSRDNA
+667 SSSRNNA

-711 IADKPQLSS
+711 ITDKPQLSS

-728 SESDW
+728 SESEW
-733 YSEMDAQGKMPKWDA
+733 YSEIDAQGKIPKWDA
-748 LDSEFNEKAKKALGY
+748 LDSEFNEKAKKVLSY
-763 LEDGDVA
+763 LEEGDSA

-805 NKTIEDSFYTELKL
+805 NKKIEDFCYTELKL

-838 DVAKGLAKQNNTN
+838 DVAKGLAKQNQQ
-851 ATNSNSANKS
+851 NKS
-861 STVDTVTPSAEFS
+861 DQSKTNNESDSSDITLPATLNLDGQASFIHPMMLINYFKIKASPWHEPLKNPQRTRYNSGRVDKSSNGAFGLVRNGGEKAHAGLDIFARIGTPCFACLDGEIVQDMGEGTYGNVIVLKVKGDDLRASRNNYTLEFS
-874 TKGLAW
+874 GKEKNEIIQAVDFDINSDYFYIRYCHLHETKKVSGIKVGCKVKAGDHIGYTSDTGNAKNLPNTHLHLEIAMKPRNNRSLEKNEKDTRKRSLGYKINPA
-880 FISPIALI
+880 FFVNLNPI
-888 DYMSQKNGGITVDM
+888 D
-902 LRKIYTKANDK
+902 KADQDDAVIK
-913 VLNMIASSINKHYAL
+913 GNKHYK
-928 FHLDTPLRLTHFF
+928 
-941 AQSLQEVSVKCR
+941 Q
-953 IIESLDYPPNNLIAQ
+953 N
-968 FTYFQAHPD
+968 
-977 EAELYGRVKKNEA
+977 
-990 NPHEADQVAIANRA
+990 
-1004 YANTIGNGDVSSGDG
+1004 
-1019 WKFRGRGLFQLTGRG
+1019 
-1034 NYQDLTKWYEKTF
+1034 
-1047 KTKVD
+1047 
-1052 FVAQPDLILTKDY
+1052 
-1065 LVSSAVFFWLDR
+1065 
-1077 ELYKLADEGDKGEHV
+1077 
-1092 DSITKKINRYTKSY
+1092 
-1106 AERRANFEKIN
+1106 
-1117 KAKVFNS
+1117 
-1124 VSFK
+1124 

>member
-23 TADDYHAA
+23 TADDYYAA
-31 LMSTSTGFYPVSVT
+31 LMSTSSGFYPVSAT

-78 VAYRINGNYQN
+78 VAYRINDNYQN
-89 ISYGDTVAYYSTG
+89 ISYGDTVAFYSTG

-195 AFYDKNSKTPTPA
+195 AFYDKNSKMPTPA

-214 YRVLSDH
+214 YRVLPNH

-288 TQGEAQTDILGWIF
+288 TQGESQIDILGWIF

-307 TSQEFEILEL
+307 TSLEFEILEL

-392 LPKGNT
+392 LPKENT

-427 AGDLIGHIG
+427 AGDVIGHIG

-471 IALTQAEASKL
+471 IAQTRAEASKL
-482 PEEEKSLLGISK
+482 PEEEKTLLGISK

-531 TESKTKKKTAWI
+531 TESKTKKKTVWI

-552 INAKGNIT
+552 INAEGNIS

-566 AWSEYPL
+566 VWSECPL
-573 QASELSNNS
+573 QASELANNS

-605 IDKDGILWI
+605 VDKDGTLWVY
-614 FIEHALDKDNVPI
+614 IEHALDKNNAPI

-632 INKESVKKVSCW
+632 INKENVKKVSCW

-667 SSSRDNA
+667 SLSRDNA

-711 IADKPQLSS
+711 IKDKPQLSS
-720 ALSRLLIQ
+720 ALSRLLIK
-728 SESDW
+728 SESEW
-733 YSEMDAQGKMPKWDA
+733 YSEIDAQGKMPKWDA
-748 LDSEFNEKAKKALGY
+748 LDSEFNEKAKKVLGY
-763 LEDGDVA
+763 LEDGDVT

-838 DVAKGLAKQNNTN
+838 DVAKGLAKQNKTN
-851 ATNSNSANKS
+851 PTNGNSANKS
-861 STVDTVTPSAEFS
+861 SSSAKVKPPAEFCS
-874 TKGLAW
+874 KGKAW
-880 FISPIALI
+880 FINPIIMEMFKFTKNNLTIVI
-888 DYMSQKNGGITVDM
+888 DPGHGYTQGSTGASA
-902 LRKIYTKANDK
+902 KIYEYKIDENKTAKADITNLPQKVIDNTNLIVNSSEDLKRNERGLVFDVSIKLKQLLEANGYNVILTRTERRIEGKDDQETRQARIDLANKNNADYFISIHADDVPNYSISGSHVIYPNITNSEVVALSKELAEDIFSYYTVVPVEPSSPKKDVRGLQVLRNSNKTKRR
-913 VLNMIASSINKHYAL
+913 VLIELGFISSPKDAKAL
-928 FHLDTPLRLTHFF
+928 FSNID
-941 AQSLQEVSVKCR
+941 
-953 IIESLDYPPNNLIAQ
+953 LIAHQ
-968 FTYFQAHPD
+968 
-977 EAELYGRVKKNEA
+977 
-990 NPHEADQVAIANRA
+990 
-1004 YANTIGNGDVSSGDG
+1004 
-1019 WKFRGRGLFQLTGRG
+1019 
-1034 NYQDLTKWYEKTF
+1034 
-1047 KTKVD
+1047 
-1052 FVAQPDLILTKDY
+1052 
-1065 LVSSAVFFWLDR
+1065 
-1077 ELYKLADEGDKGEHV
+1077 LYKGLLKNL
-1092 DSITKKINRYTKSY
+1092 KKYH
-1106 AERRANFEKIN
+1106 
-1117 KAKVFNS
+1117 
-1124 VSFK
+1124 

>member
-1 MTLSPVKKWT
+1 MSLSAVKEWK
-11 FPVIINSKKEPL
+11 FPVIINSKKDL
-23 TADDYHAA
+23 TVNNYYSA
-31 LMSTSTGFYPVSVT
+31 LLKASKGFYPISI
-45 NLMHMGIHFDK
+45 NQLIHMGIHFDE

-63 DENERKVHCIADGEV
+63 DENERQVHCIADGEV
-78 VAYRINGNYQN
+78 VAYRINDNYQN
-89 ISYGDTVAYYSTG
+89 ISYGDTVAFYSTG

-115 EEKKQPTE
+115 EEKKQSTE
-123 PNTEN
+123 PNAEN

-143 SASKA
+143 SASKT

-153 STNSTADKADTESE
+153 PTNSTADKADTESE

-195 AFYDKNSKTPTPA
+195 AFYDKNSKMPTPS

-214 YRVLSDH
+214 YRVLPNH

-302 IGKEV
+302 IGKEM

-317 KAHEKLLSD
+317 NEHKKLLSG
-326 QSEKISILTKEFNTN
+326 QSTELSILTKEFNATCAS
-341 WVKSKGLRVRK
+341 SKGLRVRK

-374 KHFVELTEV
+374 KRYVELTEV

-408 SRGKKYN
+408 SRGKEYN
-415 EVVVLDTPFPIK
+415 EVVVLDTPSPIK

-436 HDHTPKISLSQNST
+436 HDHTPKISLSQNNT

-471 IALTQAEASKL
+471 IAQTRAEASKL
-482 PEEEKSLLGISK
+482 PEEEKTLLGISK

-531 TESKTKKKTAWI
+531 TESKTKKKTVWI

-573 QASELSNNS
+573 QASELANNS

-605 IDKDGILWI
+605 IDKDGTLWVY
-614 FIEHALDKDNVPI
+614 IEHALDKNNAPI
-627 RGWLV
+627 RGWLA
-632 INKESVKKVSCW
+632 INSEGVKKVSCW

-667 SSSRDNA
+667 SLSRDNA

-711 IADKPQLSS
+711 IKDKPQLSS
-720 ALSRLLIQ
+720 ALSRLLIK
-728 SESDW
+728 SESEW
-733 YSEMDAQGKMPKWDA
+733 YSEMDAQGKIPKWDA
-748 LDSEFNEKAKKALGY
+748 LDSEFNEKAKKVLSY
-763 LEDGDVA
+763 LEEGDSA

-779 PENEQE
+779 AENERE

-838 DVAKGLAKQNNTN
+838 DVAKGLAKQNQQ
-851 ATNSNSANKS
+851 NKS
-861 STVDTVTPSAEFS
+861 EQSKTNTESNTSNITLPATLNLDGQASFIHPMMLINYFKIKTSPWHEPLKNPQRTRYNSGSQDKSCNGAFGYVRNKGQKAHAGLDIFARIGTPCFACLDGEIVQDMGEGTYGNVIVLKVKGDDLRASRNNYTLEFS
-874 TKGLAW
+874 GNEQNEIVQADNFDIDSDYFYIRYCHVHDTKKVSGIKVGSKVKAGDHIGYTSDTGNAKNLPNTHLHLEIAMKINNNRTENETNTEIRKLGYKINPA
-880 FISPIALI
+880 FFVNLNPI
-888 DYMSQKNGGITVDM
+888 D
-902 LRKIYTKANDK
+902 
-913 VLNMIASSINKHYAL
+913 
-928 FHLDTPLRLTHFF
+928 
-941 AQSLQEVSVKCR
+941 
-953 IIESLDYPPNNLIAQ
+953 
-968 FTYFQAHPD
+968 
-977 EAELYGRVKKNEA
+977 
-990 NPHEADQVAIANRA
+990 EADQKDAVIN
-1004 YANTIGNGDVSSGDG
+1004 GN
-1019 WKFRGRGLFQLTGRG
+1019 K
-1034 NYQDLTKWYEKTF
+1034 YYKQD
-1047 KTKVD
+1047 
-1052 FVAQPDLILTKDY
+1052 
-1065 LVSSAVFFWLDR
+1065 
-1077 ELYKLADEGDKGEHV
+1077 
-1092 DSITKKINRYTKSY
+1092 
-1106 AERRANFEKIN
+1106 
-1117 KAKVFNS
+1117 
-1124 VSFK
+1124 